1 MKTIRINGHVTALS
15 PIHHGGNEK
24 TGSEVLFRTMK
35 FKIGK
40 EFLDIPYIDGNAVRG
55 ILRRMIMK
63 DFLEKTGYENFKS
76 VRAYHTF
83 FSGGVLETVDKNSQ
97 GHLSL
102 ELRRNIRE
110 LLPPLSLFGSTY
122 GNQAFSGKMIAGKML
137 PLCQEL
143 AKQGMIKT
151 TKEIDSLPSFHE
163 LKDFI
168 FQTRRDDLRAER
180 KDGEQAVQM
189 LINFQVLIPG
199 SEFAHYFHLSD
210 TTPAEEGCFRR
221 CITLWQQKP
230 YIGGKQS
237 SGQGEIT
244 FEYDLSNLSSEK
256 NYLKFISTK
265 KEEINELLTKL
276 DQ

>member
-1 MKTIRINGHVTALS
+1 MKTIRIIGHITALS

-35 FKIGK
+35 FKIGS

-63 DFLEKTGYENFKS
+63 DFLEKTSYGDFKS

-83 FSGGVLETVDKNSQ
+83 FSGGVLETVEKDSQ
-97 GHLSL
+97 GSLSL
-102 ELRRNIRE
+102 ELRRTIRE
-110 LLPPLSLFGSTY
+110 FLPPLSLFGSTY
-122 GNQAFSGKMIAGKML
+122 GNQAFSGKMIAGKIL
-137 PLCQEL
+137 PLCREL
-143 AKQGMIKT
+143 AEQGMIQT

-168 FQTRRDDLRAER
+168 FQTRRDELRAER
-180 KDGEQAVQM
+180 NDDEQAVQM

-210 TTPAEEGCFRR
+210 TTPVEEGCFRR
-221 CITLWQQKP
+221 CISLWQQHP

-237 SGQGEIT
+237 SGQGEIK
-244 FEYDLSNLSSEK
+244 FEYNLSNLASEN
-256 NYLKFISTK
+256 NYLKFLSLN
-265 KEEINELLTKL
+265 KEKINDLIAKL